1 MSLIHLRFNT
11 KLGFAKIN
19 LNAKSCTCH
28 RYFDKGVCKHLVA
41 ACLQNKISLPGLEQL
56 PKKFK
61 LVRRKKRNN
70 YINDSLEEEDLVQAQ
85 AQEQPLVSIVQEQP
99 FTEAVVQEPIEKEKK
114 RRGRKPKPATTNDT
128 DNPMGRPVL
137 ARNALE
143 FDTPTEVVLRRSK
156 RNK

>member
-1 MSLIHLRFNT
+1 
-11 KLGFAKIN
+11 
-19 LNAKSCTCH
+19 
-28 RYFDKGVCKHLVA
+28 
-41 ACLQNKISLPGLEQL
+41 LPGLEQL

-70 YINDSLEEEDLVQAQ
+70 YINDSLEEEDLVQSQ
-85 AQEQPLVSIVQEQP
+85 AQEQPLVSIFQEQP
-99 FTEAVVQEPIEKEKK
+99 FTEAVVQEPIEAEKK

-128 DNPMGRPVL
+128 ENPMGRPVL